1 MNMPT
6 SVQRKAAGSLQ
17 RADVE
22 DLLRRYPDV
31 DAGETDTLLR
41 FLKKGPPL
49 EVALLTTDEE
59 LWPRLQR
66 FRQDHRSKFH
76 LGFKEYALVLLI
88 LMGLIAL
95 CLFLWDVG
103 VR

>member
-1 MNMPT
+1 MDMPT
-6 SVQRKAAGSLQ
+6 SVQRKAAGSLR

-22 DLLRRYPDV
+22 DLLRRYPDI

-59 LWPRLQR
+59 MWPRLQR
-66 FRQDHRSKFH
+66 FRQDHRSRFT

-88 LMGLIAL
+88 LLAFAAL
-95 CLFLWDVG
+95 CLFLWDAG

>member
-1 MNMPT
+1 MDMPT

-17 RADVE
+17 RADVA

-66 FRQDHRSKFH
+66 FRQDHRSKFS